1 MISVETRDELK
12 QAVVRAEDDITVV
25 DPKLCYD
32 LITLRRMSIYDRR
45 LLYQLEMKGYQLLAK
60 KILGQVEVRFIRDTA
75 GSNR

>member
-12 QAVVRAEDDITVV
+12 KAVVRAEDDITVA

-32 LITLRRMSIYDRR
+32 LITLRGMSLYDRR

-60 KILGQVEVRFIRDTA
+60 TMLGQVEVRFVRDSA
-75 GSNR
+75 RL